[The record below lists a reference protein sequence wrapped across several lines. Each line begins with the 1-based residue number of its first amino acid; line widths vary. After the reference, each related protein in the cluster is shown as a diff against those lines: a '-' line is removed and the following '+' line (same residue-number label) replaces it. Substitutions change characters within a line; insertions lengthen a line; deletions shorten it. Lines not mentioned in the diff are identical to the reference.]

1 MVALWGPMAIDLYR
15 AKFGPQE
22 SGGYIR
28 MVELADQSFSGTSC
42 MTPNLLSLPDL
53 ARWGQEATRKAVTD

>member
-1 MVALWGPMAIDLYR
+1 LHYGDPWPLIYIGQNLVPR
-15 AKFGPQE
+15 K